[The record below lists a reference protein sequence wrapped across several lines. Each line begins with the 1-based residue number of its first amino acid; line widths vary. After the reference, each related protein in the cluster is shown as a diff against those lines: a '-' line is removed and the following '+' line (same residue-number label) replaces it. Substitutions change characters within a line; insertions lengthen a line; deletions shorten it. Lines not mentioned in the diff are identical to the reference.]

1 MSEVTTA
8 ELAAE
13 LVNSQDQQ
21 LALYELSQA
30 MRQKRSIEDAVKEL
44 VHLVTR
50 TMKAQAAGVIVAV
63 PDRPQIVSQFQ
74 ENAIISEDGLRI
86 WLHQIQASPYYILQ
100 NQVPGYESLLVLPL
114 QLNEDIV
121 GVLAV
126 ANKVDG
132 LMASPDRKLGQ
143 AIVNQAGIYFE
154 NLLFAEQRVAEA
166 RVQTELKL
174 ARDVQ
179 MQLLPQ
185 RPTDVPGLD
194 IAGFSEPALHVGGDT
209 YDFLVDDHQQF
220 HVCVGDVSGKGMPAA
235 LLMAMV
241 RTTLRNAW
249 QFGEQASPATA
260 IEQTNASLY
269 DDFTET
275 SMFATLF
282 VATYDAEERILRY
295 ANAGHSPVI
304 YRPHGGTAQL
314 LVADGVPIGVLTESQ
329 VEDRSLRFGEG
340 DLLIISTDG
349 LNEARNQDGELF
361 GQESLLNLTD
371 NLAGRPAATIAH
383 ELLTAVDIYADGQPQ
398 ADDQTLVVIRG
409 LAK

>member
-1 MSEVTTA
+1 VISEATTA
-8 ELAAE
+8 ELTAE

-44 VHLVTR
+44 GHLVAR
-50 TMKAQAAGVIVAV
+50 TMKVQAVGVIVAV
-63 PDRPQIVSQFQ
+63 PDRSPIVSHYQ
-74 ENAIISEDGLRI
+74 ENATITEKALQEWLRK
-86 WLHQIQASPYYILQ
+86 IQASHYYILQ

-126 ANKVDG
+126 ANKISG
-132 LMASPDRKLGQ
+132 PMASPDRKLGQ

-166 RVQTELKL
+166 KVQTELKL

-185 RPTDVPGLD
+185 RPPDVSGLD
-194 IAGFSEPALHVGGDT
+194 ITGFSEPALQVGGDT
-209 YDFLVDDHQQF
+209 YDFLVDGNQHF
-220 HVCVGDVSGKGMPAA
+220 HICVGDVSGKGMSAA
-235 LLMAMV
+235 LLMTMV

-249 QFGEQASPATA
+249 QFGEHVSPATA
-260 IEQTNASLY
+260 IERTNASLY

-275 SMFATLF
+275 GMFATLF
-282 VATYDAEERILRY
+282 VASYDAAERTLRY

-304 YRPHGGTAQL
+304 YRPHDDQAQL
-314 LVADGVPIGVLTESQ
+314 LEADGVPVGVLNNTL
-329 VEDRSLRFGEG
+329 VEDRSMHFGEG
-340 DLLIISTDG
+340 DLLVVCTDG
-349 LNEARNQDGELF
+349 LNDAHNQDGELS
-361 GQESLLNLTD
+361 GGARLMELVNDLGD
-371 NLAGRPAATIAH
+371 EPAEKIAQI
-383 ELLTAVDIYADGQPQ
+383 LLTAVAKFTAGQPQ
-398 ADDQTLVVIRG
+398 ADDQTLVILRG
-409 LAK
+409 QV